1 MTWKWKDK
9 EDKQRRE
16 TMNLVKND
24 RKSPDYGLIG
34 QGIKVSGDINFADQ
48 LQVEGNVVGKI
59 TSPGGTLVIGETGE
73 LEAQID
79 VGICVIHGSLY
90 GDLLGKSRV
99 EIRKTGKV
107 HGDVITPILIVEEG
121 AVFNGAIKMGQEA
134 SSRKLEE
141 IPASDIEPDS
151 KRKLRGA

>member
-1 MTWKWKDK
+1 
-9 EDKQRRE
+9 
-16 TMNLVKND
+16 MNLVKND

-79 VGICVIHGSLY
+79 VGTCVIHGSLY

-99 EIRKTGKV
+99 EIRKTGTV
-107 HGDVITPILIVEEG
+107 HGDVITPVLIVEEG

-134 SSRKLEE
+134 SARKLEE
-141 IPASDIEPDS
+141 IPPSEVEPDS

>member
-1 MTWKWKDK
+1 
-9 EDKQRRE
+9 
-16 TMNLVKND
+16 MNLVKND

-73 LEAQID
+73 LEAQVD

-90 GDLLGKSRV
+90 GDLLGKNRV

-134 SSRKLEE
+134 SPRKLEE
-141 IPASDIEPDS
+141 IPPSEIESDA
-151 KRKLRGA
+151 KRKFSRA

>member
-1 MTWKWKDK
+1 
-9 EDKQRRE
+9 
-16 TMNLVKND
+16 MNLVKND

-59 TSPGGTLVIGETGE
+59 TSAGGTLVIGETGE

-90 GDLLGKSRV
+90 GDLIAKSRV
-99 EIRKTGKV
+99 EIRKSGKV
-107 HGDVITPILIVEEG
+107 HGDVITPILLVEEG
-121 AVFNGAIKMGQEA
+121 AVFNGAIKMGQET
-134 SSRKLEE
+134 STRKLEE
-141 IPASDIEPDS
+141 IPSGDVESDT
-151 KRKLRGA
+151 KRKFRGA

>member
-1 MTWKWKDK
+1 
-9 EDKQRRE
+9 
-16 TMNLVKND
+16 MNLVKND

-59 TSPGGTLVIGETGE
+59 TSVGGTLVIGETGE

-90 GDLLGKSRV
+90 GDLIAKSRV
-99 EIRKTGKV
+99 EIRKSGKV
-107 HGDVITPILIVEEG
+107 HGDVITPILLVEEG
-121 AVFNGAIKMGQEA
+121 AVFNGAIKMGQETSA
-134 SSRKLEE
+134 RKLEE
-141 IPASDIEPDS
+141 IPSADVESDT
-151 KRKLRGA
+151 KRKFSRA

>member
-1 MTWKWKDK
+1 
-9 EDKQRRE
+9 
-16 TMNLVKND
+16 MNLVKND

-79 VGICVIHGSLY
+79 VGICVIYGSLY
-90 GDLLGKSRV
+90 GDLIAKNRV

-107 HGDVITPILIVEEG
+107 HGDVVTPVLLVEEG

-134 SSRKLEE
+134 STRKLEE
-141 IPASDIEPDS
+141 IPSTDVESDT
-151 KRKLRGA
+151 KRKFRGA

>member
-1 MTWKWKDK
+1 
-9 EDKQRRE
+9 
-16 TMNLVKND
+16 MNLVKND

-90 GDLLGKSRV
+90 GDLIAKNRV

-107 HGDVITPILIVEEG
+107 HGDVVTPVLLVEEG

-134 SSRKLEE
+134 SARKLEE
-141 IPASDIEPDS
+141 IPSTDVESDT
-151 KRKLRGA
+151 KRKFSRG